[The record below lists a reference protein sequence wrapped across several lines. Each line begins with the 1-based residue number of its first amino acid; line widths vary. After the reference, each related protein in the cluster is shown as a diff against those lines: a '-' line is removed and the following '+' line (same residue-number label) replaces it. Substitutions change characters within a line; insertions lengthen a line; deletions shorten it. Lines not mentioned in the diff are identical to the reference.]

1 MFHSY
6 LNGNLELLLLLLL
19 WTVTLRA
26 LPLLLAMLPFF
37 LSLAAAA
44 DAAATLSGERPI
56 VLPLL
61 ARCRC
66 ILADRLPLPGTPP
79 TPTIEAVSL
88 STTSG
93 AAPGSESL
101 SVRLSRAVWVEAAK
115 LDR

>member
-6 LNGNLELLLLLLL
+6 LKGNLELLLLLLL

-26 LPLLLAMLPFF
+26 LPLAMLPFF

-79 TPTIEAVSL
+79 TPTTIEAVSL